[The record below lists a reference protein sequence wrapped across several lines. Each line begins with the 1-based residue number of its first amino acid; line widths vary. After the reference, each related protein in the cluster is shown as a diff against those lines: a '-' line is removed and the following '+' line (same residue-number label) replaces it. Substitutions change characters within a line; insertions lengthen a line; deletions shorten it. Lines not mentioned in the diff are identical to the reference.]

1 MGHTEQK
8 TWTNEGQGAIC
19 QQGKEMLTG
28 FLLFFFSFIT
38 LLSKK
43 KKNCLLQKLFHT
55 LTGKKLCVK
64 ETKLLVN
71 IPSAFALS
79 PTHPKD

>member
-28 FLLFFFSFIT
+28 FLLFFFLYHSSF
-38 LLSKK
+38 KK
-43 KKNCLLQKLFHT
+43 KK
-55 LTGKKLCVK
+55 KKLPVAK
-64 ETKLLVN
+64 TL
-71 IPSAFALS
+71 P
-79 PTHPKD
+79 HPDREKIMCERNKITC